1 MQITGNKTPMK
12 KLFVFFAAS
21 SILAPLVALAASPPP
36 ADFKNL
42 VKLIID
48 SIITPLIALIF
59 ALAFLGFLWGAAQFV
74 MKADEPTAR
83 TKGKDKMLY
92 GLIALA
98 VMFSAWGLVKILTG
112 TFGLGTD
119 TLIIPIL
126 QTS

>member
-12 KLFVFFAAS
+12 KLFAFFAVS
-21 SILAPLVALAASPPP
+21 SILAPLVALAASPP

-112 TFGLGTD
+112 TFGLD
-119 TLIIPIL
+119 TLVIPLL

>member
-21 SILAPLVALAASPPP
+21 SILAPLVALAASPP

-112 TFGLGTD
+112 TFGLD
-119 TLIIPIL
+119 TLVIPLL